1 MVHRKSWGRIV
12 AIVILCLA
20 VLCTPA
26 RAQFS
31 PPKSISNNS
40 IGSHG
45 SFTPQVAVDS
55 AGNIYV
61 VWEDDTATNSNILF
75 GRSTDGGTTFSAQKL
90 SNSSGYSFNPRIAVD
105 TGGGINVVWVDSPD
119 NHYLTSNIFFSRSTD
134 GGVTFF
140 PTPVNLSETIN
151 PANPPFYSVPQ
162 IAVDNAGNISVVWE
176 TDDPLGLGNINLGI
190 LFSSSIDGGV
200 TFSAPNMISTNPSG
214 SIDPQIALDKNG
226 NINVVWEDDIAG
238 RSNISFSRSTD
249 GGAHFF
255 LTPTNLS
262 NPQGNFMA
270 NPNSPR
276 IAVDLGGNINVV
288 WADTDPI
295 HFNTE
300 IFFIRSTDGGA
311 TFLPTPNPTPKKV
324 SNSLGCS
331 FNPVMAVDASG
342 NINIV
347 WEDTPDCR
355 FVTSNVLFSRSSDGG
370 DKFSPPLSI
379 SKDLGSSFNAQLAL
393 DANGNINVAWED
405 HAGNRDTFFT
415 RSTDSGTS
423 FPTIVNLSDDSGL
436 SIAAQMAADKN
447 GNLNVVWQ
455 DDTPGLT
462 SRVSQIFFSRLPA
475 EAGANQPPTIVTPP
489 ADQTVTVG
497 QMATFSVTASGT
509 APLSY
514 QWQKDGVDISGAT
527 SPSYTTPATTAQDNG
542 AQFRVVVSNSVD
554 TATSN
559 VAMLTVNAPPSITSQ
574 PASQTVTVGQM
585 AKFSV
590 TASGTAT
597 LSYQWQ
603 KNGADISGATLDSY
617 TTPATTTQDNGAQFR
632 VVVSNSVGTATSNVA
647 TLTVN
652 TPPQCSPTLR
662 VSLSPDAL
670 WPPNHKLVQIT
681 ATVET
686 SDSCDANPAVALV
699 SITSSEPDDGLGD
712 GDEPNDIQPVNGGS
726 IAFGADVQ
734 PFLLRAERSGMG
746 TGRIYIVTYMVR
758 DAAGNKSL
766 ASAQVSV
773 GSQTIAASPKRSS
786 RKK

>member
-140 PTPVNLSETIN
+140 STPVNLSETIN

-162 IAVDNAGNISVVWE
+162 IEVDNAGNISVVWE

-190 LFSSSIDGGV
+190 FFSSSIDGGV
-200 TFSAPNMISTNPSG
+200 TFSAPNMISTNPNG

-226 NINVVWEDDIAG
+226 NINVVWE
-238 RSNISFSRSTD
+238 
-249 GGAHFF
+249 
-255 LTPTNLS
+255 
-262 NPQGNFMA
+262 
-270 NPNSPR
+270 
-276 IAVDLGGNINVV
+276 
-288 WADTDPI
+288 DTDPI

-436 SIAAQMAADKN
+436 SIAAQMAADKD

-455 DDTPGLT
+455 DDTSGFTPGLT
-462 SRVSQIFFSRLPA
+462 SPVSQILFSRLPA
-475 EAGANQPPTIVTPP
+475 EAGANQRPSITSQP
-489 ADQTVTVG
+489 ANQTVTVG
-497 QMATFSVTASGT
+497 QMAT
-509 APLSY
+509 
-514 QWQKDGVDISGAT
+514 
-527 SPSYTTPATTAQDNG
+527 
-542 AQFRVVVSNSVD
+542 
-554 TATSN
+554 
-559 VAMLTVNAPPSITSQ
+559 
-574 PASQTVTVGQM
+574 
-585 AKFSV
+585 
-590 TASGTAT
+590 
-597 LSYQWQ
+597 
-603 KNGADISGATLDSY
+603 
-617 TTPATTTQDNGAQFR
+617 
-632 VVVSNSVGTATSNVA
+632 
-647 TLTVN
+647 
-652 TPPQCSPTLR
+652 
-662 VSLSPDAL
+662 
-670 WPPNHKLVQIT
+670 
-681 ATVET
+681 
-686 SDSCDANPAVALV
+686 
-699 SITSSEPDDGLGD
+699 
-712 GDEPNDIQPVNGGS
+712 
-726 IAFGADVQ
+726 
-734 PFLLRAERSGMG
+734 
-746 TGRIYIVTYMVR
+746 
-758 DAAGNKSL
+758 
-766 ASAQVSV
+766 
-773 GSQTIAASPKRSS
+773 
-786 RKK
+786 